1 MAAAV
6 FGTLLTFAPLA
17 TAASAKP
24 LLPADQARAERA
36 LEQAQDLFSGHN
48 VHSGRELTLA
58 LAKLARRKAAL
69 PASDRDEAQ
78 ALLARPTDK
87 SADPQG
93 HGYTAFEALPYCT
106 ANFCIHYVT
115 STADAP
121 SLAGSTPNNP
131 VPDYVKNMANE
142 FEYVHSVENGA
153 LGWDEPKSDGVKG
166 TGLAMTD
173 VYIAQIGDEG
183 IYGYAASE
191 ENSVSSHAYL
201 VMDNDYAEFSGFGAP
216 IDALRVTA
224 AHEYNHVLQFTYDS
238 LQDLWML
245 ESTAVW
251 AEERVYPAIN
261 DYLNFVGTWGACTAS
276 PLTAG
281 ITSGGS
287 CDLKMYGTGVWNHWL
302 EARYGSDAI
311 RRAFEVSASTT
322 PAQHLAPDAYDEA
335 LLAEGAAGFGDE
347 FGRFAAAAAEWKAP
361 GSQFPDN
368 GAYADVERSG
378 EPLAVGAAGRTV
390 SLSHTAFALI
400 DVTRKSSR
408 SAVQLK
414 VDVPAGLD
422 ATVALVGRTGPDPG
436 AGRVVTETQR
446 LPNGG
451 KGTVTLANPGGYGR
465 ITAVLANADFSQSGH
480 NGSDWAWTRDGQ
492 AFQNVQVVSP
502 PPRSARRRLTS
513 RLTLKS
519 PQRIATVLK
528 RGVLASVRCN
538 QACKGKVELTLD
550 RKTARKLGL
559 KRVVAT
565 KTVTLKKAGV
575 KSLRLKLNKRARAKL
590 RKRGAVPLT
599 ARMRATRGSAR
610 SASHTH
616 RLRLRR

>member
-6 FGTLLTFAPLA
+6 VGALLTVAPLA
-17 TAASAKP
+17 SAASAKP
-24 LLPADQARAERA
+24 ALPADQARAERA
-36 LEQAQDLFSGHN
+36 LDQTEDLFSGHG

-69 PASDRDEAQ
+69 RPSDRDEAQ
-78 ALLARPTDK
+78 ALLARPTDN

-93 HGYTAFEALPYCT
+93 HRYTAPEALPYCT

-121 SLAGSTPNNP
+121 SLAGSTP

-142 FEYVHSVENGA
+142 FEFVHSVENGA

-166 TGLAMTD
+166 IGLAMTD

-183 IYGYAASE
+183 NYGYAAAE
-191 ENSVSSHAYL
+191 EDSVSSHAYL
-201 VMDNDYAEFSGFGAP
+201 VMDNDYAELSGSGAP

-245 ESTAVW
+245 EATAVW

-261 DYLNFVGTWGACTAS
+261 DYLHFVSAWGACTAT

-281 ITSGGS
+281 LTSGGP
-287 CDLKMYGTGVWNHWL
+287 CDVKMYGSSVWNHWL
-302 EARYGSDAI
+302 EARYGPDVI

-335 LLAEGAAGFGDE
+335 LLAEGAGASATSSAASRPPWPSGRPRGAGS
-347 FGRFAAAAAEWKAP
+347 RTTAPTRTCSAAAT
-361 GSQFPDN
+361 
-368 GAYADVERSG
+368 
-378 EPLAVGAAGRTV
+378 PLAIGAGGRTV
-390 SLSHTAFALI
+390 SVSHTAFALI
-400 DVTRKSSR
+400 DVARKSSR

-422 ATVALVGRTGPDPG
+422 ATVALVGRTGSDPG
-436 AGRVVTETQR
+436 AGRVVTESTR

-451 KGTVTLANPGGYGR
+451 KGSVTLANPNGYGR
-465 ITAVLANADFSQSGH
+465 ITAVLANADFSQSGY
-480 NGSDWAWTRDGQ
+480 NGSDWAWARDGQ
-492 AFQNVQVVSP
+492 AFKDVQIVAPADRLACADVAAHAQVAAAHRDRPQARSTRKRALQP
-502 PPRSARRRLTS
+502 GLQGQGRADPRPQDRRL
-513 RLTLKS
+513 
-519 PQRIATVLK
+519 
-528 RGVLASVRCN
+528 
-538 QACKGKVELTLD
+538 
-550 RKTARKLGL
+550 
-559 KRVVAT
+559 
-565 KTVTLKKAGV
+565 
-575 KSLRLKLNKRARAKL
+575 
-590 RKRGAVPLT
+590 
-599 ARMRATRGSAR
+599 GSAR
-610 SASHTH
+610 ARPGPSPRRPASS
-616 RLRLRR
+616 RSG